1 MNSMSMLFHL
11 YVSSLSYLEIRY
23 YIFVFSEKIL
33 YLVCFE
39 PNVSDSE
46 DSRSMFGGLVY
57 LFCRDGRQKNNGIV
71 VGRRK

>member
-1 MNSMSMLFHL
+1 MFLL
-11 YVSSLSYLEIRY
+11 YAILEIRY

-39 PNVSDSE
+39 PNVTGSE
-46 DSRSMFGGLVY
+46 DSWSMFGGLVY